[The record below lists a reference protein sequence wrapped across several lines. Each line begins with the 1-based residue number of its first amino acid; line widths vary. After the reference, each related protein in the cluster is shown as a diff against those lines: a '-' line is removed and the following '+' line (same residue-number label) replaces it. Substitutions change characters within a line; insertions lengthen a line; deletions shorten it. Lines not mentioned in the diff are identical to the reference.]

1 MEGQVNPPE
10 HLSYTRH
17 PFEDGEEGEEGS
29 VIRPDFSTAVF
40 VFVTVYGLSE
50 NC

>member
-17 PFEDGEEGEEGS
+17 PSSRGRGEEGS